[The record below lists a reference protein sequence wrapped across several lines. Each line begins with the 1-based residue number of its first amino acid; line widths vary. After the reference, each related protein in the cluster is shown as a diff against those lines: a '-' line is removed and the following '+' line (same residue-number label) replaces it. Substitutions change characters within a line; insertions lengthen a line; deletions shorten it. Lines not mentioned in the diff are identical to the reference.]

1 MSLEEF
7 IIAVV
12 RVIGSLFVLRWAL
25 VGGIIAI
32 LVDSSDLFMKNLLD
46 LGGVSNYQAFD
57 KWLDQVYQ
65 LTFLAVALRWSG
77 VARRVAV
84 VLFIY
89 RLAGFVVFE
98 FSQDRLV
105 LFFFPNV
112 FEFWFIFVASL
123 PHWRPRFRYTRR
135 NVALSLSALTVAKLF
150 QEYVLHVGKWLDSFT
165 AVEAVEWIWDT
176 LTTPFTW

>member
-1 MSLEEF
+1 MTLEEF

-32 LVDSSDLFMKNLLD
+32 LVDFSDLFMKNLLD

-65 LTFLAVALRWSG
+65 LAFLLVALRWTG
-77 VARRVAV
+77 PARRIAVA
-84 VLFIY
+84 LFGY
-89 RLAGFVVFE
+89 RLIGFAAFE
-98 FSQDRLV
+98 ATGDRLV

-123 PHWRPRFRYTRR
+123 AHWRPQFAYTPPR
-135 NVALSLSALTVAKLF
+135 VASALVVLTGAKLF

-165 AVEAVEWIWDT
+165 TIDAMEWIWET
-176 LTTPFTW
+176 VTSPFT